1 MLSWFTSPKCQKV
14 NFEEVQTAMQRT
26 YDFYLINTLPL
37 THQHCL
43 IQGTLDASREESI
56 LNEMLNTLNIPDKR
70 IIVYGKHNQDDS
82 VYTKAAQLEQ
92 LGVRDVYI
100 YVGGMFEWL
109 MLQDIYGAS
118 SFPTTTKELDLL
130 RYRPPK
136 SFL

>member
-1 MLSWFTSPKCQKV
+1 
-14 NFEEVQTAMQRT
+14 
-26 YDFYLINTLPL
+26 
-37 THQHCL
+37 
-43 IQGTLDASREESI
+43 
-56 LNEMLNTLNIPDKR
+56 MLNTLNIPDKR